1 MKLSEKLL
9 SISALKWQLS
19 AGRIWCDSSLVV
31 AVKARAI
38 ITFTSYWPASAKW
51 WDVRRANITS
61 VGAFSNM
68 FKNYII
74 FKHQNCQKVNPI
86 WYPQSNL
93 QCFEVNPNYIVAS
106 WGDFFWMPKKSDR
119 SHLWIHEKT
128 RPLCNEILISVARCW
143 SENLVESL
151 GRNPWG
157 TMSWML
163 TKHLTQ
169 DTITVRTLD
178 LFF

>member
-1 MKLSEKLL
+1 MLWNGSCR
-9 SISALKWQLS
+9 Q
-19 AGRIWCDSSLVV
+19 
-31 AVKARAI
+31 
-38 ITFTSYWPASAKW
+38 
-51 WDVRRANITS
+51 
-61 VGAFSNM
+61 GAFGAIPLLWWLWKRVRQLHSRPTGLLQPSDGTCEGRTSHQLGH
-68 FKNYII
+68 FQTCSKII
-74 FKHQNCQKVNPI
+74 LFSKIRIARRLIQSDIHNQICNVLRWIQTTSLHPEVIFIGCQ
-86 WYPQSNL
+86 
-93 QCFEVNPNYIVAS
+93 
-106 WGDFFWMPKKSDR
+106 KKSDR

-143 SENLVESL
+143 SENSVESL

-178 LFF
+178 L

>member
-51 WDVRRANITS
+51 WDVRGANITS

-74 FKHQNCQKVNPI
+74 FKHQNCQKVHPI

-106 WGDFFWMPKKSDR
+106 WGDFFWMPKKVR
-119 SHLWIHEKT
+119 SKP
-128 RPLCNEILISVARCW
+128 PLDSWKNEATLQRDIDFRCKM
-143 SENLVESL
+143 LVWKL
-151 GRNPWG
+151 
-157 TMSWML
+157 SWKSWKEPMWN
-163 TKHLTQ
+163 HVMNV
-169 DTITVRTLD
+169 DEAFDSGHNYR
-178 LFF
+178 